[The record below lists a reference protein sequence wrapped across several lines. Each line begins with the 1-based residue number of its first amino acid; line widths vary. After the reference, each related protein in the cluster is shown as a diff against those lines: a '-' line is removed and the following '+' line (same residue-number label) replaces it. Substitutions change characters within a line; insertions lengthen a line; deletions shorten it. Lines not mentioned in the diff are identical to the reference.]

1 MAGPL
6 GRYFDGEAT
15 SEIGLRSG
23 AGEDFWA
30 AFQPDLSTLDDDI
43 ARGNRQL
50 ANLPADAQG
59 IAILALA
66 EQYAQ
71 DPPAATFRVIVNPL
85 VVWIWIGA
93 LVALGGAMLALW
105 PSAEARRRVRA
116 AYAARVGR
124 ELGTARPHS

>member
-1 MAGPL
+1 MEAVAPEQRVGDEEAAHL
-6 GRYFDGEAT
+6 GAK
-15 SEIGLRSG
+15 
-23 AGEDFWA
+23 
-30 AFQPDLSTLDDDI
+30 QVDDDI

-66 EQYAQ
+66 EDYAAN
-71 DPPAATFRVIVNPL
+71 PPPATFRVIVNPL

-105 PSAEARRRVRA
+105 PSAEARRRVQA
-116 AYAARVGR
+116 AYAARIGR
-124 ELGTARPHS
+124 ELGTARPPS